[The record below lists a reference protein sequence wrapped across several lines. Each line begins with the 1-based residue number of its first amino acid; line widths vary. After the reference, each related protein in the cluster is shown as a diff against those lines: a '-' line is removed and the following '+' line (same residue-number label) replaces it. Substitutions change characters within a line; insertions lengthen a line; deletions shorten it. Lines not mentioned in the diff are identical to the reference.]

1 MVNSTF
7 LLAVF
12 NPPLFVSELG
22 ARFEKET
29 LVQVILILALLLVAV
44 VSFDVWRILKNKGKG
59 TIWRPLFRLKLDV
72 FLDKDR
78 VFHPQVLTMT
88 IKNTGKREVEIDA
101 PVLEFRKIWSKR
113 KFKLNGI
120 NGNYIY
126 PMMVNPGDKHQL
138 FIETARFHQYD
149 NEIKSFYWARIYV
162 TDVEG
167 RRWKSND
174 VKLRKSLVT

>member
-1 MVNSTF
+1 MIRSYCF
-7 LLAVF
+7 LSAF
-12 NPPLFVSELG
+12 CPLLSISEFISG
-22 ARFEKET
+22 VEKET
-29 LVQVILILALLLVAV
+29 LVQIILVLALLLMAI
-44 VSFDVWRILKNKGKG
+44 VSYEIGRILKTKGKG
-59 TIWRPLFRLKLDV
+59 TIWRPFWRLKLEV

-78 VFHPQVLTMT
+78 VLNPQMLTLT
-88 IKNTGKREVEIDA
+88 IKNSGKREVEINA

-126 PMMVNPGDKHQL
+126 PLFVEPGDKHQL
-138 FIETARFHQYD
+138 FIETSRFHQYD
-149 NEIKSFYWARIYV
+149 REIKSYYWARVYV

-167 RRWKSND
+167 RKWKSND

>member
-1 MVNSTF
+1 MVNSTL

-29 LVQVILILALLLVAV
+29 LVQAILILALLLVAV

-167 RRWKSND
+167 RKWKSND